1 MPFPVELLRAHN
13 SVYPHSNSK
22 KGLRVVQGTLKNRP
36 AAPLFHVL
44 FSKENGEKNDNRQEE
59 IELLVTVSI
68 FRTHEIQEAID
79 LCNRCYDCEALFM
92 LLGKYILLSD
102 KLLTWG
108 DLFIMKLYLVYFP
121 E

>member
-1 MPFPVELLRAHN
+1 MLFPVELLRAHN

-44 FSKENGEKNDNRQEE
+44 FSNDEKNDNTEE
-59 IELLVTVSI
+59 NELLVTVSI

-92 LLGKYILLSD
+92 LLGMYMLRSVKLFANVCLSRIFSLLN
-102 KLLTWG
+102 L
-108 DLFIMKLYLVYFP
+108 
-121 E
+121 